1 MSFDVDIAL
10 AQGRFQLDAKFSVP
24 NGLTVLFG
32 KSGSG
37 KTTLINA
44 VAGLLMPDRGR
55 VRVGQRVLF
64 DSEQKIALPA
74 HKRRLGYIFQDA
86 RLFPHLSVHMNLV
99 YGQRF
104 LPRSLGKTDPEQIIS
119 LLGLEALLQRRPEQ
133 LSGGEKQRV
142 AIGRALLAAPE
153 LLLADEPLTALDE
166 TRKLEI
172 LPYFE
177 RIRDELK
184 LPVLYVSHA
193 VSEVARLAS
202 TVVVLDQGR
211 VTQVGSAS
219 EVLSDPQ
226 IVPTGV
232 RNVGS
237 VITAQLLQHHV
248 DGLSE
253 LSCKGIPLFVPRIDR
268 PIGTVMRL
276 RVAAHEIILSVK
288 KPEGLSALNI
298 LPSTITDIHSGGG
311 PGALVTLETAAGSL
325 LARVTQRS
333 VATLE
338 LEIGKPVFAVM
349 KSVAI
354 APQDIGRDHA

>member
-10 AQGRFQLDAKFSVP
+10 SQGQFRLEAQFSVP
-24 NGLTVLFG
+24 GGLTVLFG
-32 KSGSG
+32 RSGSG

-44 VAGLLMPDRGR
+44 VAGLITPERGR
-55 VRVGQRVLF
+55 IQIGQRVLY
-64 DSEQKIALPA
+64 DSVRGVALPA

-86 RLFPHLSVHMNLV
+86 RLFPHLSVQQNLL
-99 YGQRF
+99 YAHRF
-104 LPRSLGKTDPEQIIS
+104 LPRSSRTADPDRIVD
-119 LLGLEALLQRRPEQ
+119 LLGLGALLQRRPAQ

-166 TRKLEI
+166 ARKLEI

-184 LPVLYVSHA
+184 VPVLYVSHA
-193 VSEVARLAS
+193 ASEVARLAS
-202 TVVVLDQGR
+202 HVVVLDHGR

-219 EVLSDPQ
+219 GVLSDPA

-237 VITAQLLQHHV
+237 VLIAELFLQHS

-253 LSCKGIPLFVPRIDR
+253 LRINGLKLFVPRIDR

-276 RVAAHEIILSVK
+276 RVAAHDIILSNTR
-288 KPEGLSALNI
+288 PEGLSALNI
-298 LPSTITDIHSGGG
+298 LPGTITAIRAGEG
-311 PGALVTLETAAGSL
+311 PGALVTLETAGGPM

-333 VATLE
+333 VAMLD
-338 LEIGKPVFAVM
+338 LKVGKAIYAIM

-354 APQDIGRDHA
+354 APQDIGTDGL